1 MKKVK
6 GTNVKPGNKKTSG
19 KVVCKRCRKSKK
31 IHAKDLCEL
40 CYAIVRSKNSRNKKQ
55 FQVI

>member
-6 GTNVKPGNKKTSG
+6 GTNVKPGNNKISH

-40 CYAIVRSKNSRNKKQ
+40 CYSIVRNEKSRKKKE